1 MPTMR
6 ILGSF
11 LVWFFLVGPLGP
23 GAAWG
28 KPDTPAPQPTKEF
41 ELRDD
46 RAYLGGQP
54 VKLWGIRCNN
64 ALMSPAVTE
73 RHIRCLDTMVAHGIN
88 LISVALQGTNG
99 GFPSVDAGPNG
110 YRSDGT
116 LRPDFANRLEELI
129 READKRGMVVAIYLL
144 QPRKD
149 QELRDEAAVK
159 RAIEE
164 TGRFLTERHLK
175 NVFVNLMHEFSHLER
190 ADHEILREP
199 DGPAKKAKLVAWFHA
214 TAPDVEAGVCPNH
227 KSGSLVDYPGVQ
239 IRFFQEEMPIP
250 AHGFVV
256 NTETHDNDEPGNE
269 GIFNAFH
276 RESMRQDWEQYV
288 SLARGAMIFHSAYGE
303 GVTTATGT
311 GPNPERGGYG
321 TGEKD
326 RGVRFYYVW
335 LRANVGR
342 WQYPKHVKADEAT
355 RASR

>member
-1 MPTMR
+1 MPMTR
-6 ILGSF
+6 TLGLSLA
-11 LVWFFLVGPLGP
+11 LVSLIWSLGP

-28 KPDTPAPQPTKEF
+28 KPDDPAPQSTKEF
-41 ELRDD
+41 EIRDD
-46 RAYLGGQP
+46 QAYLGGQP

-73 RHIRCLDTMVAHGIN
+73 RHIRCLDTMTTHGIN

-116 LRPDFANRLEELI
+116 LRPDFAKRLEELI

-149 QELRDEAAVK
+149 QELRNEAAVK
-159 RAIEE
+159 KAVEE
-164 TGRFLTERHLK
+164 TGRFLTERRLK

-190 ADHEILREP
+190 ADHEVLREP
-199 DGPAKKAKLVAWFHA
+199 DGPAKKAKLTAWFHS
-214 TAPDVEAGVCPNH
+214 TAPEIEAGICPNH

-256 NTETHDNDEPGNE
+256 NAETHDNDEPGNE

-276 RESMRQDWEQYV
+276 LESMRTDWEKYL
-288 SLARGAMIFHSAYGE
+288 SLSRGAMIFHSAYGE

-311 GPNPERGGYG
+311 GPNPERGGNG
-321 TGEKD
+321 SGEKD
-326 RGVRFYYVW
+326 RGVRFYYDW
-335 LRANVGR
+335 LRGNVGR
-342 WQYPKHVKADEAT
+342 WQYPKHVKEDAAS